1 MPKMRKAGRIS
12 LRKYP
17 INYNKEGSM
26 DLSSYLNELRDLFIT
41 LCKIPAPTEHED
53 ERAGFIANWYAENG
67 LMNFEI
73 DNAGN
78 VLYYFGV
85 KSYNPVHIITAHM
98 DTVFSASVPLNPR
111 IENDVLYCPG
121 SGDNTANLAIMMLC
135 VKYLSEIGYEGS
147 TGLIFAADICEEGLG
162 NLKGVNEILNE
173 YGARIEQLVSV
184 DLAYGTIIAQAVGS
198 KRYEISIS
206 SKGGHAFHDFGNP
219 NAIAVASKLI
229 SSLYSQPLPEEGVA
243 TYNVGQIS
251 GGTGVN
257 VIAQNAS
264 FLYEFRSINAD
275 LINMLDDNLS
285 LALIE
290 HREENVN
297 IECRLLGE
305 RPCQGNVNSDKQQF
319 LLDRIKNAY
328 AQSGWAE
335 AGYGNEITVIPGS
348 TDCNA
353 SLARGIPSAC
363 FGLAYS
369 EGHHTLNEFTRLDS
383 LIPGLETLINFILD
397 ERL

>member
-1 MPKMRKAGRIS
+1 
-12 LRKYP
+12 
-17 INYNKEGSM
+17 M
-26 DLSSYLNELRDLFIT
+26 DLSRYSNELRDLFIT
-41 LCKIPAPTEHED
+41 LCKIPAQTEHED

-67 LMNFEI
+67 LLNFEI

-98 DTVFSASVPLNPR
+98 DTVFPADTVLKPR
-111 IENDVLYCPG
+111 IDDDVLYCPG

-135 VKYLSEIGYEGS
+135 VKYLTEIGYEGS

-173 YGARIEQLVSV
+173 YGARVEQLVSV
-184 DLAYGTIIAQAVGS
+184 DLAYGTIIAEAVGS
-198 KRYEISIS
+198 KRYEISVS
-206 SKGGHAFHDFGNP
+206 TKGGHAFHDFGNP
-219 NAIAVASKLI
+219 NAIAIASKLI
-229 SSLYSQPLPEEGVA
+229 SALYEQPLPEAGVV
-243 TYNVGQIS
+243 TYNVGQIN

-257 VIAQNAS
+257 VIAQNAT
-264 FLYEFRSINAD
+264 FLYEFRSINAE
-275 LINMLDDNLS
+275 LINVLDENLS

-290 HREENVN
+290 HQDENVN
-297 IECRLLGE
+297 IECKLLGE
-305 RPCQGNVNSDKQQF
+305 RPCQGKVDADKQQF

-328 AQSGWAE
+328 ASSGWTE
-335 AGYGNEITVIPGS
+335 AGYGTEITVIPGS

-383 LIPGLETLINFILD
+383 LIPGLETLINFVLD
-397 ERL
+397 ENI